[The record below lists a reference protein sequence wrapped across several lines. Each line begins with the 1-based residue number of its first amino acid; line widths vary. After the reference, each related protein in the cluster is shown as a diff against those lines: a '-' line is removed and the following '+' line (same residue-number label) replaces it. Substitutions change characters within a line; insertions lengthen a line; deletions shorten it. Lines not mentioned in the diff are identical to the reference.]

1 MSIYLTTIT
10 DFLEYLFCLL
20 YILVP
25 LAPFFDSVHFT
36 ETQKSIQIHHAVAE
50 ILVLL
55 LSPRES
61 SYGSMANLSSF
72 VINSNG
78 GIT

>member
-10 DFLEYLFCLL
+10 DFLEYLFT
-20 YILVP
+20 YDISLV
-25 LAPFFDSVHFT
+25 PFFDSVHFT